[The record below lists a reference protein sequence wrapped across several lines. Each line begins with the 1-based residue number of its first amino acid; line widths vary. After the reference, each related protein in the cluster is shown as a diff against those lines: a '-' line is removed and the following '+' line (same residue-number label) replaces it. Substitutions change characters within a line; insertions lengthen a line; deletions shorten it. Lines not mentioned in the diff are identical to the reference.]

1 MSCRKKIVTQP
12 VQAQQAVAGT
22 HLLFPVNKQINDAFG
37 GYYVA
42 IPPHYFESTDSF
54 PLLLFLHGLGQM
66 GDGNS
71 QLRYVLNDGIGKLM
85 KEKRFPVSFYVNDKE
100 FSFIVVSP
108 QTSRQPSV
116 SEVMDMVEYL
126 HKSFRVDSR
135 RIYLSGLSLGA
146 RVVTLVAAKYPETF
160 AAIVPIAGVAINAG
174 MKERCKSIAEANLP
188 VWELHN
194 IDDPMANVADARRF
208 ISYLKDFNPPVS
220 PRFTVFDVYGHD
232 AWTTAL
238 DPVYRED
245 GMNIYEWM
253 LQYSR

>member
-1 MSCRKKIVTQP
+1 
-12 VQAQQAVAGT
+12 
-22 HLLFPVNKQINDAFG
+22 
-37 GYYVA
+37 
-42 IPPHYFESTDSF
+42 
-54 PLLLFLHGLGQM
+54 
-66 GDGNS
+66 
-71 QLRYVLNDGIGKLM
+71 M